1 MRFCTIVL
9 VFCFLCGP
17 PAKGQIERT
26 GVPVR
31 VIDPDAAAASPD
43 LTVTTINLPANS
55 LAWDS
60 KYQRL
65 YLSLPSAAGA
75 NGNAVQVVEPTT
87 GELGVNVFAGSEP
100 NLLSVSPNS
109 SYLYVGLDGAS
120 VVQRLT
126 LPSLGTDI
134 QIALGNNSA
143 FGPYFASDLQASPA
157 ADETVAMVK
166 SVAGISPAEEGGVVI
181 YDNGVARPDVLCG
194 FSGIGCTEGTNG
206 DLFDSI
212 QWNSDAS
219 LMFAANNE
227 DTGFDFYT
235 IPVTATGFGKI
246 TDYPGLAG
254 GFGNAIHFDPVTQYV
269 YDDNGSVI
277 DPAAGTL
284 VGTFDA
290 SGLMVPDGSL
300 GKAFFLGQNSSDV
313 GSGTYT
319 VTAFDIH
326 RMTPIATA
334 TVSNV
339 IGSPTHFIRWG
350 TNGLAFTSAN
360 IGTSGGAVYIL
371 SGSFVASSPP
381 PVNHRWTRRPHKPR

>member
-1 MRFCTIVL
+1 MRFCTLVL
-9 VFCFLCGP
+9 ICCSLCGP
-17 PAKGQIERT
+17 PAKGQIEST
-26 GVPVR
+26 AVPVR
-31 VIDPDAAAASPD
+31 VLGPDAAAASPD
-43 LTVTTINLPANS
+43 LTMITVNLAANS
-55 LAWDS
+55 VAWDP
-60 KYQRL
+60 KYERL
-65 YLSLPSAAGA
+65 YLSLPSAVGA
-75 NGNAVQVVEPTT
+75 NGNAVQVVEPAT
-87 GELGVNVFAGSEP
+87 GALGANVFAGSEP

-109 SYLYVGLDGAS
+109 RYLYVGLDGAS
-120 VVQRLT
+120 VVQMLT
-126 LPSLGTDI
+126 LPYLGTDI
-134 QIALGNNSA
+134 QIALGSNSI
-143 FGPYFASDLQASPA
+143 FGPYFAYDLQASPA
-157 ADETVAMVK
+157 ADETVAVVR
-166 SVAGISPAEEGGVVI
+166 SVAGVSPAEEGGVVI
-181 YDNGVARPDVLCG
+181 YDNGVARPDALCG
-194 FSGIGCTEGTNG
+194 FGGGCSGEGDA

-235 IPVTATGFGKI
+235 IPVTAAGFGTL

-254 GFGNAIHFDPVTQYV
+254 GFGNAIHYDPVTQYV

-277 DPAAGTL
+277 DPSSGTL

-300 GKAFFLGQNSSDV
+300 GRAFFIGQNSSDV

-350 TNGLAFTSAN
+350 SNGLAFTSAN

-371 SGSFVASSPP
+371 SGSFVASASEP
-381 PVNHRWTRRPHKPR
+381 PVDHRWPRRPHKPR